1 LHFDIAKKLRYLEQA
16 LLKRDL
22 VYQVAF
28 ETWLIASRLLTRP
41 VVLPVV
47 AKMLLVY
54 PMLRATDNKN
64 SGLVFATRKRTPL
77 DAQNVV
83 NHHFKPLLKHAGL
96 PLSAGTI

>member
-1 LHFDIAKKLRYLEQA
+1 
-16 LLKRDL
+16 
-22 VYQVAF
+22 
-28 ETWLIASRLLTRP
+28 
-41 VVLPVV
+41 
-47 AKMLLVY
+47 MLLVY